1 MSWPEQLPNSLPAP
15 SEEEFS
21 SYLDFNMPF
30 TDLEHGPGN
39 MQHSPLPTS
48 APDSMAQLRSTAMQ
62 YSGQMEGLAMD
73 FGDQQSHGQ
82 LPYST
87 PQMTPGFCAQE
98 PSPMAQPQSH
108 HYMQNHMIPP
118 TPNSVE
124 MHGNAARYGQRVD
137 GTPDFYE
144 GMSRANEEQVGC
156 LRNPW
161 GTAGE
166 LTDQALYTPLVSP
179 AMTPLENQFRLPEYT
194 IPGEYFTPLTSP
206 ALEAQNAD
214 SSGYQFHARQVSD
227 VGFVPTT
234 AESNPMAIA
243 PGSPSTLRKPNTRRR
258 GSTVSTRMST
268 ARKVK
273 QSPNILAQR
282 KRSTL
287 ATNSEEFY
295 NSLTQELNS
304 NATKLPNQDI
314 RSLQASSNE
323 ASGQDSVSP
332 EPLSEP
338 LMPPPAL
345 PPPRISPAITPH
357 SASPGGAATPAL
369 LMRIQ
374 RSQHAQDPSGQFR
387 GQAQL
392 AEPDFPDEIMEDICL
407 PEAAAPQQQRPKPS
421 RIETAIRTPS
431 ISSGGTPLLAPSP
444 AAYDHNIALAP
455 SPRTGAM
462 ASPSGPVPRRSES
475 KAASN
480 RKRGSLSSTHASP
493 QLRPKISP
501 SIQPLMKGNEGE

>member
-1 MSWPEQLPNSLPAP
+1 
-15 SEEEFS
+15 
-21 SYLDFNMPF
+21 
-30 TDLEHGPGN
+30 
-39 MQHSPLPTS
+39 
-48 APDSMAQLRSTAMQ
+48 
-62 YSGQMEGLAMD
+62 
-73 FGDQQSHGQ
+73 
-82 LPYST
+82 
-87 PQMTPGFCAQE
+87 
-98 PSPMAQPQSH
+98 
-108 HYMQNHMIPP
+108 
-118 TPNSVE
+118 
-124 MHGNAARYGQRVD
+124 
-137 GTPDFYE
+137 
-144 GMSRANEEQVGC
+144 
-156 LRNPW
+156 
-161 GTAGE
+161 
-166 LTDQALYTPLVSP
+166 
-179 AMTPLENQFRLPEYT
+179 MTPLENQFRLPEYT

-206 ALEAQNAD
+206 ALEAQNSD
-214 SSGYQFHARQVSD
+214 SNGYQFHARQVSD

-234 AESNPMAIA
+234 AEMNPLATTAA

-258 GSTVSTRMST
+258 ASAASNRLSTQ
-268 ARKVK
+268 RKVK

-282 KRSTL
+282 KRNTL

-304 NATKLPNQDI
+304 SSAKLQNQDL

-345 PPPRISPAITPH
+345 PPPRMSPAIMPH
-357 SASPGGAATPAL
+357 SSSPGSAATPAL

-374 RSQHAQDPSGQFR
+374 RTQHSQDPSGQFR
-387 GQAQL
+387 GHAQL
-392 AEPDFPDEIMEDICL
+392 AESDFPDEIMEDISL
-407 PEAAAPQQQRPKPS
+407 PEAAAPQQQRPKIQ

-431 ISSGGTPLLAPSP
+431 ISTNGTPLLAPSP
-444 AAYDHNIALAP
+444 GTYDQPHSASIAP

-462 ASPSGPVPRRSES
+462 PSPSGPVPRRSES

-501 SIQPLMKGNEGE
+501 SIQPLMKGTEGKSISK

>member
-1 MSWPEQLPNSLPAP
+1 
-15 SEEEFS
+15 
-21 SYLDFNMPF
+21 
-30 TDLEHGPGN
+30 
-39 MQHSPLPTS
+39 
-48 APDSMAQLRSTAMQ
+48 
-62 YSGQMEGLAMD
+62 
-73 FGDQQSHGQ
+73 
-82 LPYST
+82 
-87 PQMTPGFCAQE
+87 
-98 PSPMAQPQSH
+98 
-108 HYMQNHMIPP
+108 
-118 TPNSVE
+118 
-124 MHGNAARYGQRVD
+124 
-137 GTPDFYE
+137 
-144 GMSRANEEQVGC
+144 
-156 LRNPW
+156 
-161 GTAGE
+161 
-166 LTDQALYTPLVSP
+166 
-179 AMTPLENQFRLPEYT
+179 MTPLDNQFRLPEYT

-214 SSGYQFHARQVSD
+214 SNGYQFHARQVSD
-227 VGFVPTT
+227 VGFVPTS
-234 AESNPMAIA
+234 AEVNPLATTA
-243 PGSPSTLRKPNTRRR
+243 PGSPITSRKPNTRRR
-258 GSTVSTRMST
+258 GSTASTRLSG

-304 NATKLPNQDI
+304 SSAKPRNQDI

-345 PPPRISPAITPH
+345 PPPRMSPAITPQQ
-357 SASPGGAATPAL
+357 SQQSSPGGAATPAL

-374 RSQHAQDPSGQFR
+374 RTQHSQDPLGQFR

-392 AEPDFPDEIMEDICL
+392 AEPDFPDEIMEDISL
-407 PEAAAPQQQRPKPS
+407 PEAAAPQQQRPKPT

-431 ISSGGTPLLAPSP
+431 ISTNGTPLLAPSP
-444 AAYDHNIALAP
+444 AGHDHFSNASLAP
-455 SPRTGAM
+455 SPRTNAM
-462 ASPSGPVPRRSES
+462 PSPSGPLPRKSD
-475 KAASN
+475 KAAAN

-501 SIQPLMKGNEGE
+501 SIQPLMKGNEGESFRFTDLSFAVLMTFRNDTRCSVPGIQVQLPAHP